1 MIFWLAIATQM
12 YAQKTTREGFIVLP
26 EELSTYAKLSELEKY
41 YSGSKSL
48 SSLTFS
54 TKIPWYVYS
63 DRNKNKTM
71 ESPNS
76 SIPFGRELDFMQPLL
91 VKEIQGSWL
100 HVYIPYELKNGR
112 AIDRPVDVG
121 WVKVDKT
128 VLSGYPVLTDQ
139 GATKKLWL

>member
-63 DRNKNKTM
+63 DRNKIGPWGLQTVQ
-71 ESPNS
+71 
-76 SIPFGRELDFMQPLL
+76 FLLVELDFMQPLL

-100 HVYIPYELKNGR
+100 HVYIPYELKE
-112 AIDRPVDVG
+112 RP
-121 WVKVDKT
+121 
-128 VLSGYPVLTDQ
+128 S
-139 GATKKLWL
+139 

>member
-63 DRNKNKTM
+63 DRNKNRTM

-76 SIPFGRELDFMQPLL
+76 SIPFGRELDLCNLCWSRDSRKLATCLRPTSSR
-91 VKEIQGSWL
+91 KA
-100 HVYIPYELKNGR
+100 ELMINQW
-112 AIDRPVDVG
+112 ASVG
-121 WVKVDKT
+121 
-128 VLSGYPVLTDQ
+128 
-139 GATKKLWL
+139 